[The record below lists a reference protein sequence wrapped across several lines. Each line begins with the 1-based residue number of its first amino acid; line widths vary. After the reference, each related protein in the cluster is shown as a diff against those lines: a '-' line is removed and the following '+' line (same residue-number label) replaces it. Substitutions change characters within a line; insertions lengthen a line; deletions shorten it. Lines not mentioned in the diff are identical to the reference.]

1 MPEDESESLLFRLLA
16 HCTRPEFVYRHHW
29 ELNDLVLWDNRSVM
43 HYAIRDYEEARI
55 MHRIVVK
62 GGTPR

>member
-1 MPEDESESLLFRLLA
+1 
-16 HCTRPEFVYRHHW
+16 
-29 ELNDLVLWDNRSVM
+29 VM
-43 HYAIRDYEEARI
+43 HYAIRDYDETRI